1 MEVASQVDEFK
12 ARRIC
17 TSIVPFPARLHAP
30 LGFNA
35 DKSVSYFL
43 QRWSRLESL
52 YLLADY

>member
-35 DKSVSYFL
+35 DKSVSYIL